1 MPSKELTIDE
11 LAAHLRM
18 TTRNIRAYQAKGLL
32 QPPELRGRTGYY
44 GPSHIE
50 RLELVR
56 RLQEQG
62 MNLATISR
70 VIASEGPFSAMVLQ
84 QFSPEEPY
92 EVARSELDDRFKAE
106 DPDAVTKWAAELE
119 LIEVLD
125 ADTIVVL
132 SPTVLR
138 RAEELVAMGIPVEA
152 QLEAVTVARQSAV
165 DTAEAFINLATD
177 HLIEQVTHGPDVDA
191 DALGAEVERLELIA
205 TDVVQALFR
214 AAMADQ
220 IRSLLK

>member
-1 MPSKELTIDE
+1 MAPKELTIDE

-44 GPSHIE
+44 GPTHVE

-70 VIASEGPFSAMVLQ
+70 VIASEGSFAAMVIQ

-92 EVARSELDDRFKAE
+92 EVSLSEMDGRFKADDREAVIKRAE
-106 DPDAVTKWAAELE
+106 DLE
-119 LIEVLD
+119 LIEVID
-125 ADTIVVL
+125 ADTVVVR

-152 QLEAVTVARQSAV
+152 QLEAVAVARASAI
-165 DTAEAFINLATD
+165 DTAEAFVNLAAE
-177 HLIEQVTHGPDVDA
+177 HLIEQFTRGPDVDA
-191 DALGAEVERLELIA
+191 DSLSAEVQRLELIA

-214 AAMADQ
+214 AAMSDR
-220 IRSLLK
+220 IRSQLK

>member
-1 MPSKELTIDE
+1 MAHQELTIDE
-11 LAAHLRM
+11 LAAHLGM

-70 VIASEGPFSAMVLQ
+70 VIASEGSFSAMVLQ

-92 EVARSELDDRFKAE
+92 EVSVSELDGRFKAE
-106 DPDAVTKWAAELE
+106 DRDAVTKRAEALE
-119 LIEVLD
+119 LIEVID
-125 ADTIVVL
+125 DDTIVVL

-152 QLEAVTVARQSAV
+152 QLEAVAVARQAAV

-177 HLIEQVTHGPDVDA
+177 HLIEQVTHGPEVDA
-191 DALGAEVERLELIA
+191 DALSAESERLELIA

-214 AAMADQ
+214 TAMSDRL
-220 IRSLLK
+220 RSLLE

>member
-1 MPSKELTIDE
+1 MAHTELTIDE

-32 QPPELRGRTGYY
+32 QSPELRGRTGYY
-44 GPSHIE
+44 GLSHIE

-70 VIASEGPFSAMVLQ
+70 VIASEGSFSAMVLQ

-92 EVARSELDDRFKAE
+92 EVSLGELDGRFKAE
-106 DPDAVTKWAAELE
+106 DRDAVTKRAEELE

-125 ADTIVVL
+125 PDTIVVL

-138 RAEELVAMGIPVEA
+138 RAEELV
-152 QLEAVTVARQSAV
+152 S
-165 DTAEAFINLATD
+165 
-177 HLIEQVTHGPDVDA
+177 
-191 DALGAEVERLELIA
+191 
-205 TDVVQALFR
+205 
-214 AAMADQ
+214 
-220 IRSLLK
+220 